1 MRMRFAVLAAAVAL
15 GTAVAHAAPAD
26 LANMIQAE
34 YAFSDMAK
42 SEGYKASFLK
52 YLAPDAI
59 MFFNGPVPARKRVS
73 ERPDLQG
80 LLQWYPD
87 YAIVSSSGD
96 MGLSTGPW
104 VYTNQG
110 KPSAYG
116 HFFSIW
122 RKQPDGSWRNALDV
136 GIDHDEIKPAPTKL
150 KVSASSGHADATGS
164 KHVDTTAAVRSA
176 EAQFAQ
182 LAAMS
187 SYAAATERM
196 AHPDLRV
203 YRDGHAPLVG
213 AVPAVAYLKD
223 LGPVGAPKLD
233 SAVGSGDFGYAY
245 GMIARSQGTGS
256 SHAFVHVWKEEGG
269 KWQLLGDLLTPVVE
283 AKTQ

>member
-1 MRMRFAVLAAAVAL
+1 MRMRFGVLAAVVAL
-15 GTAVAHAAPAD
+15 AGSAAHGAPAD
-26 LANMIQAE
+26 LANMVQAE
-34 YAFSDMAK
+34 YGFSDMAK

-73 ERPDLQG
+73 ERPDLPG

-87 YAIVSSSGD
+87 YAVVSSSGD
-96 MGLSTGPW
+96 LGLSTGPW
-104 VYTNQG
+104 VYANEG

-136 GIDHDEIKPAPTKL
+136 GIDHEEMQPAPPKL
-150 KVSASSGHADATGS
+150 KVTAATGHADS
-164 KHVDTTAAVRSA
+164 RSVKRSDTTAAVRAA

-182 LAAMS
+182 LAITS
-187 SYAAATERM
+187 SYAVAAERM
-196 AHPDLRV
+196 ADADLRV
-203 YRDGHAPLVG
+203 YRDGHVPVVG
-213 AVPAVAYLKD
+213 AVPAGAYLKD

-233 SAVGSGDFGYAY
+233 AASGSGDFGYAY
-245 GMIARSQGTGS
+245 GMIARREGAGA

-269 KWQLLGDLLTPVVE
+269 KWQLLGDLLTPVVQ

>member
-1 MRMRFAVLAAAVAL
+1 MRCAVLSAILLLATSA
-15 GTAVAHAAPAD
+15 TYAAPVD
-26 LANMIQAE
+26 LANMVQAE

-42 SEGYKASFLK
+42 AEGYKASFLK

-59 MFFNGPVPARKRVS
+59 MFFNGPVQARKRVS

-80 LLQWYPD
+80 VLQWYPD

-96 MGLSTGPW
+96 VGLSTGPW
-104 VYTNQG
+104 VYTNAG

-122 RKQPDGSWRNALDV
+122 RKQRDGSWRNALDV
-136 GIDHDEIKPAPTKL
+136 GIDHDEIQPPPTKL
-150 KVSASSGHADATGS
+150 KVSAPMGHADTRSTKGG
-164 KHVDTTAAVRSA
+164 DTTAAIREA

-182 LAAMS
+182 LAIAS
-187 SYAAATERM
+187 SYAAAAEHM
-196 AHPDLRV
+196 AHADLRV
-203 YRDGHAPLVG
+203 YRDGHAPVVG
-213 AVPAVAYLKD
+213 AVTAVAYLKD
-223 LGPVGAPKLD
+223 LGPVGAPKIDAAL
-233 SAVGSGDFGYAY
+233 GSGDFGYAY
-245 GMIARSQGTGS
+245 GMIARRQGAGA

-283 AKTQ
+283 PKAQ